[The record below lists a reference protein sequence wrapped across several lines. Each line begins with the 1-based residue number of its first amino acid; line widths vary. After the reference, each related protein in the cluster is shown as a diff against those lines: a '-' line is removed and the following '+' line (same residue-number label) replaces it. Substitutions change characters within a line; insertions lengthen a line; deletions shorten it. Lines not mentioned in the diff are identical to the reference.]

1 MMMKGDE
8 MAEILKGLSDL
19 LIAVY
24 DLRSEKGVVV
34 DGVDLDVLYDKLAEV
49 YDSIDPELIER

>member
-1 MMMKGDE
+1 